1 MLYSQLYISST
12 LALCLLRLRN
22 AVEHFREWLEEW
34 QELSTDGHG
43 FQLGVIEGVRR
54 DLWRALGGTSLG
66 GTSSPVM
73 RRTHPTSTCSPG
85 WRRSTSRAASSDVL
99 KGRRGRLPLTGGA
112 ADLLC
117 TAADGRRSWK
127 VRAHGSRH
135 AVHRRRR
142 LVTRGRG
149 SVAFDVAAATNCSA
163 HRSPGDERQHAA
175 AATSA

>member
-1 MLYSQLYISST
+1 MAWGGSERQRGSVPLYG
-12 LALCLLRLRN
+12 ARGE
-22 AVEHFREWLEEW
+22 VW
-34 QELSTDGHG
+34 
-43 FQLGVIEGVRR
+43 
-54 DLWRALGGTSLG
+54 GGTAPPFRSAVTVFVQDARFSTRGDTDRKTQRLVARSWRDV
-66 GTSSPVM
+66 SSPV
-73 RRTHPTSTCSPG
+73 RRPTHPTSICSPG

-149 SVAFDVAAATNCSA
+149 SVAFDVAAAANCSA
-163 HRSPGDERQHAA
+163 RRSPGDERQHAA